1 MTRVSIYPS
10 IPVDLFRAMSLRTRA
25 LAYGQALLRGLG
37 GSAASIAI
45 AVFALAYFAAACVS
59 GAGQ

>member
-1 MTRVSIYPS
+1 MRTWRWM
-10 IPVDLFRAMSLRTRA
+10 AMDFGRCLVARA

-45 AVFALAYFAAACVS
+45 AAFCASWFAAHFIGWSAR
-59 GAGQ
+59 